1 MLKVFF
7 YIQNEQWNT
16 IIFERSTK
24 MEILSSMNHS
34 VIFTQIHPK
43 LPLYTK
49 WAKAKPKLE
58 TSTF

>member
-1 MLKVFF
+1 
-7 YIQNEQWNT
+7 
-16 IIFERSTK
+16 

-43 LPLYTK
+43 LPLYKK